1 MIYILDIVSNVIR
14 FDNRP
19 WSTVEEMDLALIN
32 NWNSVVTSADTVY
45 ICGDFCWQKED
56 RWIEILEQLNGN
68 KQLIKG
74 NHEIKSP
81 SAKLKK
87 YFQDIKEYKEI
98 TDDGRHVIL
107 CHYPIMCYKSSY
119 DEKTWMVHGHTH
131 TTREQDFVEKWT
143 RELAASKT
151 TNSDSCG
158 HIINCGCMM
167 LWMGYVPRTLDELIT
182 AWEKKYK

>member
-1 MIYILDIVSNVIR
+1 MIYILDIVSNIIR

-19 WSTVEEMDLALIN
+19 WSTVEEMDQALIN
-32 NWNSVVTSADTVY
+32 NWNSVVTVADTVY

-74 NHEIKSP
+74 NHDIKSP

-107 CHYPIMCYKSSY
+107 CHY
-119 DEKTWMVHGHTH
+119 
-131 TTREQDFVEKWT
+131 
-143 RELAASKT
+143 
-151 TNSDSCG
+151 SDRIRIF
-158 HIINCGCMM
+158 HI
-167 LWMGYVPRTLDELIT
+167 
-182 AWEKKYK
+182 